1 MMKLYQ
7 EHKVNPMASC
17 LPLVAQAPVFIIMFR
32 IIRGLAYEP
41 RGSALPVA
49 DATAAALDMP
59 SLGFI
64 PRYLALDSDLYQSLF
79 DKTEISSLGLNL
91 ALTPVQAVGEGL
103 GTGFV
108 YVLLVVVLAGL
119 YFFQQRMVAARAA
132 VSPTMSPMQQ
142 KLMQYLPVVFA
153 IFQLFFM
160 TGLVIYY
167 IFQTLLRILQQACIT
182 RTFYGHDES
191 LGRQAQ
197 RAGAEARDV
206 AKAADGKN
214 GEAAKKSAS
223 SKSTGSKSAGSKST
237 HAAPDQRSVVSKRV
251 TPSKSQASKSQ
262 AGKAT
267 SQTKGKPTPTRQQAR
282 STRSTRPSSSS
293 KKRR

>member
-1 MMKLYQ
+1 
-7 EHKVNPMASC
+7 
-17 LPLVAQAPVFIIMFR
+17 
-32 IIRGLAYEP
+32 
-41 RGSALPVA
+41 
-49 DATAAALDMP
+49 
-59 SLGFI
+59 
-64 PRYLALDSDLYQSLF
+64 
-79 DKTEISSLGLNL
+79 
-91 ALTPVQAVGEGL
+91 
-103 GTGFV
+103 
-108 YVLLVVVLAGL
+108 
-119 YFFQQRMVAARAA
+119 
-132 VSPTMSPMQQ
+132 
-142 KLMQYLPVVFA
+142 MQYLPVVFA

-167 IFQTLLRILQQACIT
+167 IFQTLLRILQQAYIT

>member
-1 MMKLYQ
+1 L
-7 EHKVNPMASC
+7 
-17 LPLVAQAPVFIIMFR
+17 LGDFITWQLTAI
-32 IIRGLAYEP
+32 
-41 RGSALPVA
+41 
-49 DATAAALDMP
+49 DA
-59 SLGFI
+59 
-64 PRYLALDSDLYQSLF
+64 
-79 DKTEISSLGLNL
+79 
-91 ALTPVQAVGEGL
+91 VQEGL
-103 GTGFV
+103 GQGFI
-108 YVLLVVVLAGL
+108 YVSLVVLLAGL
-119 YFFQQRMVAARAA
+119 YFVQQRMVAARAA
-132 VSPTMSPMQQ
+132 VSPTMSAAQQ

-167 IFQTLLRILQQACIT
+167 IFQTLLRILQQAYIT
-182 RTFYGHDES
+182 RTFYGHNES